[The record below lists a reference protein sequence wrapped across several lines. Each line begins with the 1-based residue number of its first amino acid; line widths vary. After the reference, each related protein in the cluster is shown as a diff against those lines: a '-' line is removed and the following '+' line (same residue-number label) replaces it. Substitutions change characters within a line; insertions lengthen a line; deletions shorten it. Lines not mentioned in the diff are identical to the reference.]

1 MHSKITERSNENQQT
16 YQTLKDLKI
25 VDKKIVR
32 FETLQNIKQIEGHRI
47 LTLKYR

>member
-32 FETLQNIKQIEGHRI
+32 FETLKNIKQIEGH
-47 LTLKYR
+47 